1 LWPNEKI
8 TRSKTLMSG
17 NMKFFHLNQKLLWQN
32 GKEITI
38 NHSLESGKPHVKE
51 RGKKDKKAIK
61 SIIICN

>member
-1 LWPNEKI
+1 
-8 TRSKTLMSG
+8 MSG